1 MVGRVSHPAVSQ
13 DVGERDSVRL
23 LHTQTSCDQVP
34 AGSRDLSAE
43 LQLTTADLLV
53 LLEGDVATDHVE
65 EEDPQGPDSGAVS
78 MVLVEPDPL
87 RRGVDSGPFNVSSM
101 LDCFDYN
108 VRSRAYHRNLCR
120 APLPL

>member
-1 MVGRVSHPAVSQ
+1 MIDINIINNSDKRTERRSVVSGVSQPAVSQ

-53 LLEGDVATDHVE
+53 LLERDVTADHVE
-65 EEDPQGPDSGAVS
+65 KEDAQAPHGGTVS
-78 MVLVEPDPL
+78 MVLVERDPL
-87 RRGVDSGPFNVSSM
+87 RRGVDSGTFNVP
-101 LDCFDYN
+101 F
-108 VRSRAYHRNLCR
+108 
-120 APLPL
+120 